1 MPLIITKNSDRNFS
15 HSDGFK
21 TMNFSNWEIVFDET
35 LQTVILQLPN
45 GAPFPQ
51 VAVNVGDVTVDG
63 VAYATTAL
71 LRAELVSVGYNPL
84 VTSGGGGGATN
95 LGYNPS
101 ATSGEVTSS
110 TGISATIPLADGTN
124 AGLSENNLSDALK
137 TSYDGAVTDVA
148 TIAGVLSDF
157 ESDIND
163 INSALPNFVEK
174 SNNLSDVT
182 NVATARTNLSVY
194 SKTEVDAKI
203 SIKTLYLNTADS
215 TPSTGTTA
223 EVIHYT
229 IPIPANTIPANCA
242 ITVFSKGEKN
252 NDTGTFTLKLQKN
265 TSAVL
270 AGATQLSTYTTGASP
285 NRIAPILKTFALNA
299 GNLKCFPTTTSSI
312 SDLGTV
318 SLNPTLVPFDVS
330 VDNYIMVTLT
340 GSSGATL
347 KMNYVEVTLKY

>member
-110 TGISATIPLADGTN
+110 TGISATIPLANGTN
-124 AGLSENNLSDALK
+124 AGLSENNVSDTDK
-137 TSYDGAVTDVA
+137 TKITAIDQSV
-148 TIAGVLSDF
+148 
-157 ESDIND
+157 
-163 INSALPNFVEK
+163 SASEK
-174 SNNLSDVT
+174 STWNGKQNALTFDSTPTNASTNPVT
-182 NVATARTNLSVY
+182 SGGVFTAIT
-194 SKTEVDAKI
+194 
-203 SIKTLYLNTADS
+203 IKTLYLNTVDS

-252 NDTGTFTLKLQKN
+252 NDTGPFTIRLQKN
-265 TSAVL
+265 TSASL
-270 AGATQLSTYTTGASP
+270 SGATQLATYTTGTSA
-285 NRIAPILKTFALNA
+285 NRIASISRTFALNS
-299 GNLKCFPTTTSSI
+299 GNLKCFPTTTSATN
-312 SDLGTV
+312 DFGTANA
-318 SLNPTLVPFDVS
+318 NPTLVPFDVS

-340 GSSGATL
+340 GSSGTTL
-347 KMNYVEVTLKY
+347 KGNMVEVTLKY